1 MTIKDITLLLTHTG
15 KAIQSLAQ
23 PTPDGTENGGAG
35 SDDTSMGDPQEPGT
49 TDAQLNPE
57 ERLESFK
64 VAMNAFMKAL
74 HSVDVRLKRQIWG
87 LEEAGIITLK
97 GTDRREQ
104 GAEVGGPAGAGGA
117 PGSSAAGAGLPAKG
131 SLEPNGVGKMGTLDV
146 GWLNSRSNKV
156 ERVME
161 SELWV
166 GARRHLEGIVEGRI
180 KSGGAGVGLG
190 LANSNQS
197 GGGHMEE

>member
-1 MTIKDITLLLTHTG
+1 MPTKDITLLLTHTG

-23 PTPDGTENGGAG
+23 PTSDDIENGGAG
-35 SDDTSMGDPQEPGT
+35 SDDMSMGDPQEPGT
-49 TDAQLNPE
+49 VAAQLNPE

-64 VAMNAFMKAL
+64 VAMNSFMKVL

-104 GAEVGGPAGAGGA
+104 GPEVGGPAGAGGPA
-117 PGSSAAGAGLPAKG
+117 GSSAAGAGVLAKG

-166 GARRHLEGIVEGRI
+166 GARQHLQGIAEGRI